1 MVPFHIE
8 KKCSPIPVV
17 VAVVGVSGRRVD
29 CHRSCRR
36 HSAVAAAGKVSWALR
51 WQIYRGTIR
60 TRFILRVWRTGS
72 RIDNDPSVDGINS
85 DVDSIGVGGTEPRID
100 GSGGRRISGHSGNT
114 AGYPLWE
121 TRDLPLA

>member
-1 MVPFHIE
+1 MIIIYKKVNLYTYSTGLLMVPFYIE

-51 WQIYRGTIR
+51 
-60 TRFILRVWRTGS
+60 
-72 RIDNDPSVDGINS
+72 
-85 DVDSIGVGGTEPRID
+85 
-100 GSGGRRISGHSGNT
+100 
-114 AGYPLWE
+114 
-121 TRDLPLA
+121 